1 MNPRSLIQQSEI
13 LSIELTRTHH
23 ISLTFSTQQCNNSV
37 SMSSWMS
44 SSKPHP
50 TELVIYPTSHPLCT
64 QHVRIS
70 SGFVGSLSPS
80 KSFESGSQSRT
91 RTQKSCVILFD
102 TFQHQTKRPLLPKL
116 KIYPLWLLMV
126 KATCK
131 IQMVS
136 SGNTNTYIP
145 TWYNLWFCMAYTQQ
159 CCHDETHCFLSNSI
173 N

>member
-1 MNPRSLIQQSEI
+1 
-13 LSIELTRTHH
+13 
-23 ISLTFSTQQCNNSV
+23 
-37 SMSSWMS
+37 MSSWMS

-64 QHVRIS
+64 QHVRIR

-80 KSFESGSQSRT
+80 KSFESGSLSRT

-131 IQMVS
+131 IQMVR

-145 TWYNLWFCMAYTQQ
+145 RSNLWLCMAYT
-159 CCHDETHCFLSNSI
+159 TTVLSWWNSLFPI
-173 N
+173 QLHKLMQRDICNEFGLMVWLKPASVISFYIVIMSII